1 MGLFARGSMKNSSN
15 IMDYRTVG
23 RWHCVLAV
31 VGFLSMAIGLRA
43 DAAEPKGTTSKA
55 ARQEAV
61 RAIPFD
67 RLDADARNKA
77 TSVVNADSLFRRM
90 PVETVDCDPNLYLF
104 LLRNPEVVVEI
115 WQLMGV
121 TDLKLTRSGPE
132 SFKMADNAGTTGNV
146 EFLYG
151 DQNTHVLYV
160 EGQYRGSLY
169 PRPITANCVL
179 VMQSRYARK
188 ADGSYAITSR
198 LDTFIDVKNI
208 GVDLVA
214 KTFQSVF
221 GRTTDHNFVETAG
234 FIGKLSDT
242 AEENPAGMQR
252 LAARLTG
259 LDPQVREQFAQNA
272 AEIGRRAEQRQD
284 ATVQQR
290 PTANIESATVRGQGQ
305 MMRR

>member
-1 MGLFARGSMKNSSN
+1 MKNLSN
-15 IMDYRTVG
+15 IMDLRTVC
-23 RWHCVLAV
+23 RWCGVLAA
-31 VGFLSMAIGLRA
+31 VGFLSIAIGLRA

-61 RAIPFD
+61 RSIPFD
-67 RLDADARNKA
+67 RLDADARRKA

-90 PVETVDCDPNLYLF
+90 PVETVACDPNLYLF

-115 WQLMGV
+115 WHLMGV
-121 TDLKLTRSGPE
+121 TDLKLTRTGAE
-132 SFKMADNAGTTGNV
+132 SFKVADNAGTTGNV

-179 VMQSRYARK
+179 VMQSHYVRK
-188 ADGSYAITSR
+188 PDGSYAITSK

-242 AEENPAGMQR
+242 AEENPGGVQR

-259 LDPQVREQFAQNA
+259 VDPQVREQFALAA
-272 AEIGRRAEQRQD
+272 AETGRRAEQRQ
-284 ATVQQR
+284 AAMAQQR
-290 PTANIESATVRGQGQ
+290 PTANVEPATVRGQGQ
-305 MMRR
+305 MRR

>member
-1 MGLFARGSMKNSSN
+1 MG
-15 IMDYRTVG
+15 
-23 RWHCVLAV
+23 WHGVLAMLLV
-31 VGFLSMAIGLRA
+31 LYVASQEFASRA
-43 DAAEPKGTTSKA
+43 NAAEPKGTTSKA

-61 RAIPFD
+61 RGIPFD
-67 RLDADARNKA
+67 RLDADARRKA

-90 PVETVDCDPNLYLF
+90 PVETIACDPNLYLF

-121 TDLKLTRSGPE
+121 TDLKLARTGPE
-132 SFKMADNAGTTGNV
+132 SFRMADNAGTTGHV

-169 PRPITANCVL
+169 PRPITANCLL
-179 VMQSRYARK
+179 VMQSHYARK
-188 ADGSYAITSR
+188 ADGSYAITSK
-198 LDTFIDVKNI
+198 LDTFIDVKNV

-234 FIGKLSDT
+234 FIGKLSET
-242 AEENPAGMQR
+242 AEENPGGMQR

-272 AEIGRRAEQRQD
+272 AAIGRRA
-284 ATVQQR
+284 AQR
-290 PTANIESATVRGQGQ
+290 PTANAEPATVRGQGQ
-305 MMRR
+305 MRR

>member
-1 MGLFARGSMKNSSN
+1 MQDDLNEILDHQRIRLVLERYCRG
-15 IMDYRTVG
+15 I
-23 RWHCVLAV
+23 
-31 VGFLSMAIGLRA
+31 
-43 DAAEPKGTTSKA
+43 
-55 ARQEAV
+55 
-61 RAIPFD
+61 D
-67 RLDADARNKA
+67 RLDADARRKA

-90 PVETVDCDPNLYLF
+90 PVETIACDPNLYLF

-121 TDLKLTRSGPE
+121 TDLKLARTGPE
-132 SFKMADNAGTTGNV
+132 SFRMADNAGTTGHV

-169 PRPITANCVL
+169 PRPITANCLL
-179 VMQSRYARK
+179 VMQSHYARK
-188 ADGSYAITSR
+188 ADGSYAITSK
-198 LDTFIDVKNI
+198 LDTFIDVKNV

-234 FIGKLSDT
+234 FIGKLSET
-242 AEENPAGMQR
+242 AEENPGGMQR

-272 AEIGRRAEQRQD
+272 AAIGRRA
-284 ATVQQR
+284 AQR
-290 PTANIESATVRGQGQ
+290 PTANAEPATVRGQGQ
-305 MMRR
+305 MRR